1 MIIASTSSSPHKE
14 NLCGSCYFRSTAVV
28 QKWRSGPIQSDPL
41 LTLAMQPS
49 NNESWS
55 SIQAIDDLFK
65 DWFEH
70 DLKDWLK
77 HPNIPKRVYTKEI
90 RPVIGNQVTALDV
103 QEVIRRIVDSNQ
115 PTIANNTLIYMKQLF
130 RHANKLALTQMNPTA
145 AFRVN
150 DAGGVEESRARVLT
164 EDEIQIVFRVLR

>member
-1 MIIASTSSSPHKE
+1 MT
-14 NLCGSCYFRSTAVV
+14 LGSYPERSLVDARDAAF
-28 QKWRSGPIQSDPL
+28 QQRKQIQQGINPL
-41 LTLAMQPS
+41 AERQRHQ
-49 NNESWS
+49 WS
-55 SIQAIDDLFK
+55 SIQTIDDLCK